1 MTKEDIIGKVLNAN
15 QEQLTTIANA
25 LEQKATPAQQDID
38 RKLLNSTQASKI
50 LGVSRTTVWRLAKEG
65 KIKSI
70 ETRLG
75 RRRIISQS
83 ITDFVLGGNNGN
95 GATKLG

>member
-1 MTKEDIIGKVLNAN
+1 MNKEEVIGRVL
-15 QEQLTTIANA
+15 
-25 LEQKATPAQQDID
+25 KATPEQLSAVMSALDQKNIAVTQD

-65 KIKSI
+65 KLKTI

-83 ITDFVLGGNNGN
+83 ITDFVLGGNNAPAN
-95 GATKLG
+95 P